1 MLSNKTGKKELL
13 VLTIDLGPKKD
24 EIHVHDIDTPHNLA
38 QDFCKR
44 HNLDLNA
51 EDSISQYISL
61 NLSKLTSPTKSKTP
75 QHFIETIPEIVP
87 QAKRLIRERSKAT
100 SSKSMS
106 KTPLKKN
113 LRKNLP
119 GERLYYQGIA
129 EKKNKEENISKII
142 AEREAEEMNQATFR
156 PKINRNC
163 SWRGGKNDEGFVW
176 NDTKIKEKLVFQ
188 RIAKVEE
195 VMKKC
200 TFKPS
205 VNKISLLMDKF
216 KMKDRNLHLFL
227 NFRRGTEESPS
238 RTTDRKR
245 QEKMV

>member
-1 MLSNKTGKKELL
+1 MLSNNTGKKELL

-61 NLSKLTSPTKSKTP
+61 NLSKLTSPTKAKTP

-87 QAKRLIRERSKAT
+87 QAKRLVRERSKIT
-100 SSKSMS
+100 SSKSIS
-106 KTPLKKN
+106 KTPSKKIPG
-113 LRKNLP
+113 KSLP

-129 EKKNKEENISKII
+129 EKKTKEENISKAI
-142 AEREAEEMNQATFR
+142 AEREAEEINQATFR

-176 NDTKIKEKLVFQ
+176 NEKKIKEKLVFQ
-188 RIAKVEE
+188 RIVKAEE
-195 VMKKC
+195 VMKNC

-205 VNKISLLMDKF
+205 VNKMSLLMDKA
-216 KMKDRNLHLFL
+216 KMKGRNLRLYL
-227 NFRRGTEESPS
+227 NFRRRTEESPP
-238 RTTDRKR
+238 RTTDRK
-245 QEKMV
+245 